1 MQIVSRTIDY
11 IDAMYCYLYG
21 KYFDNICFVSIR
33 ENCLIFVRVFTHESS
48 VRSTQRC
55 KDSSFLITSELVV
68 APIISRFVSP
78 DVFVFFCVLQKRKT
92 SSGFISTKR
101 LDFHEISWPCCIHQ
115 FEKILSIVAFTARDF
130 SFILH
135 RGWDIFI
142 MYYFRYIYIYLLYV
156 YNIFNL
162 SWYWSVDRKNFN
174 FHWSFSTLR
183 WIYLES
189 TYQSFVQMYVYVV
202 HIGTSHCIVRYQTI
216 KLSEITIGRSPIS
229 RLLKLHINL
238 L

>member
-1 MQIVSRTIDY
+1 MSRTIDY

-142 MYYFRYIYIYLLYV
+142 MYYFRYIYIY
-156 YNIFNL
+156 
-162 SWYWSVDRKNFN
+162 
-174 FHWSFSTLR
+174 
-183 WIYLES
+183 IYY
-189 TYQSFVQMYVYVV
+189 TYIIYSIYRD
-202 HIGTSHCIVRYQTI
+202 ID
-216 KLSEITIGRSPIS
+216 LWIGRIS
-229 RLLKLHINL
+229 IFIGHFRPWDEFIWNQHINRL
-238 L
+238 YKCRYTWCTSVHHIALFVIKRSNWVK